1 MNNKTN
7 ELFCAISKLPVQKK
21 YIDLRN
27 IEINNSTDLVK
38 VAYTFRNP
46 IYETFRI
53 IYMCD
58 NEIVGYES
66 TTSRMP
72 NLCNVFNYKTT
83 NMNGQDF
90 TRGCV
95 EMVNRMFRLG
105 ANGYY
110 LMHNHPSGNAKA
122 SQPDIQLTKQ
132 LAKSVNGFLGHVIVD
147 HSTFSWID
155 IKNGN
160 VTVCDNL
167 PIVSERKTTINEQCT
182 KNPIMDY
189 KINSRND
196 LARLMY
202 DVKHSENY
210 SLIILCSCTNK
221 IRLIQEVPNCFMNM
235 SYEQLGGY
243 IKNQALMTGSTKAYI
258 TTTSKKAPFDS
269 ETFYNESQ
277 DLTSQSNEDI
287 TNTTTTFTDRA
298 DSNTT
303 TFTNR
308 ADTNTTT
315 FTNRTDTNT
324 TNYNNVKNDINKSFN
339 ERKDENI
346 KEFENRNDTSVK
358 EYENRTDENTK
369 SFIDREDIT
378 THSRSGN
385 IGVTTSQQMLES
397 ERMIANFK
405 FVDIVARDIVKKIA
419 ILLY

>member
-221 IRLIQEVPNCFMNM
+221 ISLIQEVPNCFMNM

-258 TTTSKKAPFDS
+258 TTTSKKVFLKACELKHNSYITDCIA
-269 ETFYNESQ
+269 YNTVGDKIKLLAKDNTNITQNILEKVKSKVRV
-277 DLTSQSNEDI
+277 TEKENIYIKEKDI
-287 TNTTTTFTDRA
+287 TNTQSIFSNDI
-298 DSNTT
+298 SNT
-303 TFTNR
+303 NILE
-308 ADTNTTT
+308 
-315 FTNRTDTNT
+315 
-324 TNYNNVKNDINKSFN
+324 KN
-339 ERKDENI
+339 
-346 KEFENRNDTSVK
+346 
-358 EYENRTDENTK
+358 
-369 SFIDREDIT
+369 
-378 THSRSGN
+378 
-385 IGVTTSQQMLES
+385 
-397 ERMIANFK
+397 
-405 FVDIVARDIVKKIA
+405 
-419 ILLY
+419 

>member
-1 MNNKTN
+1 MTKTN
-7 ELFCAISKLPVQKK
+7 ELFCAISRLPIPKK

-46 IYETFRI
+46 VYETFRI

-58 NEIVGYES
+58 NKIVGYES

-72 NLCNVFNYKTT
+72 NICNVFNYKT
-83 NMNGQDF
+83 NGMDSQNF

-147 HSTFSWID
+147 HGTFSWID
-155 IKNGN
+155 IKNGK
-160 VTVCDNL
+160 VSIYDSIPITSETKITVDKECK
-167 PIVSERKTTINEQCT
+167 R
-182 KNPIMDY
+182 NPIMDY

-210 SLIILCSCTNK
+210 SMLILCTCNNK

-258 TTTSKKAPFDS
+258 TTTSKKVFIKSCDLKHNGFITDCIA
-269 ETFYNESQ
+269 YNTVEDKIKLLSK
-277 DLTSQSNEDI
+277 DNTDI
-287 TNTTTTFTDRA
+287 TQDILEKVKIKTRVTDKE
-298 DSNTT
+298 TIYVEEKEK
-303 TFTNR
+303 TNI
-308 ADTNTTT
+308 
-315 FTNRTDTNT
+315 FP
-324 TNYNNVKNDINKSFN
+324 NDISKT
-339 ERKDENI
+339 I
-346 KEFENRNDTSVK
+346 
-358 EYENRTDENTK
+358 
-369 SFIDREDIT
+369 
-378 THSRSGN
+378 
-385 IGVTTSQQMLES
+385 LEK
-397 ERMIANFK
+397 N
-405 FVDIVARDIVKKIA
+405 
-419 ILLY
+419 